1 MTGKSPF
8 AHKSPSPPA
17 SVGLAEVWSL
27 AQGDRLIILVCQII
41 LRNIF
46 WVFATG
52 GDSEFVQRRGE
63 ETQLHNNNINNSS
76 RCEKAQSAEAEE
88 RILQSRPPRWSFAAA
103 AAAAALTAFRRRGK
117 RQEVELSQL
126 SMTYRGTHSYWCFVW
141 LTTSAQLKTVINL
154 TDSIKCSLLLIVDYK
169 GRLSVALPF
178 LDEPEHCISER
189 YLLVFY

>member
-17 SVGLAEVWSL
+17 SAGLAEVWSL

-76 RCEKAQSAEAEE
+76 RCEKAQSAEAQE
-88 RILQSRPPRWSFAAA
+88 RILQSRPPCWSFAAA
-103 AAAAALTAFRRRGK
+103 AASTACRRRGK

-126 SMTYRGTHSYWCFVW
+126 SMTSRGTHSYWCFVW
-141 LTTSAQLKTVINL
+141 LTTSAQLKTVISL
-154 TDSIKCSLLLIVDYK
+154 TDSIKCSLLLILENK

-178 LDEPEHCISER
+178 LDEP
-189 YLLVFY
+189 